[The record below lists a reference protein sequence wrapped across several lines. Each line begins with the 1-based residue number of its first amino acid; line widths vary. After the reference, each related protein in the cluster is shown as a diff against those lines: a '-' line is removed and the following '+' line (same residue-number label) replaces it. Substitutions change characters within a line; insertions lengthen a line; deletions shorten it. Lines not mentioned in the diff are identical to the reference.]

1 MSIGFEEV
9 DPIKELH
16 GHVDQTLR
24 VAMAGAMQLAYVR
37 GERELRERSEKV
49 AMDHEEEK
57 TAVRRRT
64 ADRAMAEALWRRA
77 MEPEWWDQATPD
89 QVARTFEAAY
99 SYADFLP
106 DAADALTV
114 IDQELDERY
123 GLALDRE
130 SGTARSTD
138 GSALD
143 RQAVDGAMPGIEAAA
158 RANDERL
165 ARWQEAVGADLAV
178 PMVTSPAWP
187 ALETRLTELD
197 GMGVDSAKALSD
209 ALAARG
215 MGGSK
220 DVARVL
226 KFRLSEPAQKA
237 KDKGLGVEREGLDRA
252 RLVNDTIAAN
262 QPKGQTGRQLDH
274 GAAEDEEA
282 TQRRRMS
289 RDRDT
294 GPER

>member
-37 GERELRERSEKV
+37 GEHELRERSEKV
-49 AMDHEEEK
+49 AMDHEEER
-57 TAVRRRT
+57 TVARRRM

-77 MEPEWWDQATPD
+77 GSSEWWDQATPD
-89 QVARTFEAAY
+89 QVARVYEAAY
-99 SYADFLP
+99 GYSSVDP
-106 DAADALTV
+106 DAADALV
-114 IDQELDERY
+114 AIDAELESRF
-123 GLALDRE
+123 GLALDPE
-130 SGTARSTD
+130 SGTAHSTY

-143 RQAVDGAMPGIEAAA
+143 RDAVDAAMPGIEVTA
-158 RANDERL
+158 RAADERL

-197 GMGVDSAKALSD
+197 SMGVDSAKALSD

-226 KFRLSEPAQKA
+226 KFRLSEPAIKA

-262 QPKGQTGRQLDH
+262 QPKGPTGRQTER
-274 GAAEDEEA
+274 GEAEDEEA